1 MELNITDNLVKVLV
15 RQRDMAMSKC
25 AELEAK
31 LLTVS
36 ERLAEYENKEHA
48 KKAQNRPLKKL
59 QSKLL
64 KKFKQVSLPRPKQ
77 QATF

>member
-36 ERLAEYENKEHA
+36 ERLAELENKEQA
-48 KKAQNRPLKKL
+48 L
-59 QSKLL
+59 QTYRDALELL
-64 KKFKQVSLPRPKQ
+64 ER
-77 QATF
+77 